1 MGVVNADL
9 QYNQQ
14 QITAVGKMA
23 SSRVPVT
30 LRDFFF
36 DDAFFKSTWDD
47 FEKVREN
54 MFRESRDMWK
64 KFEEEFNRMESSM
77 ASNMLQSSSQQMLE
91 SSSSSNKKSQEIESK
106 SRDQKDSHEVES
118 WGKRDGWM
126 FPSMFNSDFAKQL
139 DLFQTKDSEV
149 IRMKDDD
156 DKFEVSLDTSQY
168 RPDELR
174 VNVGEGM
181 ICVEGKHEE
190 NSEDGRKM
198 VFRQFSRKYS
208 LPAGAKADKVVS
220 NLSSDGVLVVSAP
233 KQAAITNGQRSV
245 PIQAQ

>member
-1 MGVVNADL
+1 MGVNADL

-36 DDAFFKSTWDD
+36 DDDFFKSTWDD

-77 ASNMLQSSSQQMLE
+77 
-91 SSSSSNKKSQEIESK
+91 ESK
-106 SRDQKDSHEVES
+106 SRDKKDSQEVES

-126 FPSMFNSDFAKQL
+126 FPRRWMIPSMFNSDFAKQL

-149 IRMKDDD
+149 IRVKDDD

-174 VNVGEGM
+174 VNVENGV

-198 VFRQFSRKYS
+198 VSRQFSRKYS

-220 NLSSDGVLVVSAP
+220 NLSSDGVLVVTAP

-245 PIQAQ
+245 PIH

>member
-1 MGVVNADL
+1 MGRVNSDL
-9 QYNQQ
+9 QYRQQ
-14 QITAVGKMA
+14 QITPVGKMA

-36 DDAFFKSTWDD
+36 DDDFFKSTWDD

-54 MFRESRDMWK
+54 MFRESRDMLK
-64 KFEEEFNRMESSM
+64 N
-77 ASNMLQSSSQQMLE
+77 SSQQMLE
-91 SSSSSNKKSQEIESK
+91 STSNMKSQEIEAKSK
-106 SRDQKDSHEVES
+106 DEKGSQEVERL
-118 WGKRDGWM
+118 GNKDAWM
-126 FPSMFNSDFAKQL
+126 FPRRWMMPSMFNSDFAKQM

-149 IRMKDDD
+149 IRVKDDD

-198 VFRQFSRKYS
+198 VSRQFSRKYS

-245 PIQAQ
+245 

>member
-1 MGVVNADL
+1 
-9 QYNQQ
+9 
-14 QITAVGKMA
+14 
-23 SSRVPVT
+23 
-30 LRDFFF
+30 
-36 DDAFFKSTWDD
+36 
-47 FEKVREN
+47 
-54 MFRESRDMWK
+54 
-64 KFEEEFNRMESSM
+64 MESSM
-77 ASNMLQSSSQQMLE
+77 GSNMLKNSSQQMLE
-91 SSSSSNKKSQEIESK
+91 STSNMKSQEIEAKSK
-106 SRDQKDSHEVES
+106 DEKGSQEVERR
-118 WGKRDGWM
+118 GNKDAWM
-126 FPSMFNSDFAKQL
+126 FPRRWMMPSMFNSDFAKQM

-149 IRMKDDD
+149 IRVKDDD

-198 VFRQFSRKYS
+198 VSRQFSRKYS

-245 PIQAQ
+245 